1 MYEHKQIKSDD
12 ELINSILNFKKI
24 KFIMHV
30 CAKKTSFALDLI
42 LMSAFDSSVGDHS
55 IAGDK
60 TVS

>member
-1 MYEHKQIKSDD
+1 
-12 ELINSILNFKKI
+12 
-24 KFIMHV
+24 MHV